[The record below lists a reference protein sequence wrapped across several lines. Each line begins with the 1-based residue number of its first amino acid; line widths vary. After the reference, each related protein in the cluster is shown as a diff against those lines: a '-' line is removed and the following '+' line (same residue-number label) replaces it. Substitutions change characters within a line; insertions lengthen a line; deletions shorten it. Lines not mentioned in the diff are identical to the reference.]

1 MKRELTLYVRDGCHL
16 CEDFL
21 AQLQYL
27 LVGHPDTTLT
37 VVDVDRDPH
46 TASLFGLKV
55 PLLVA
60 PAGELCHY
68 ELDLVA
74 VQVYLSTGQ
83 NPIKYQSNQ
92 GAR

>member
-1 MKRELTLYVRDGCHL
+1 MKRELTLYVREGCHL

-21 AQLQYL
+21 VQLQNL
-27 LVGHPDTTLT
+27 LAGHTDTTLT
-37 VVDVDRDPH
+37 LVDVDRDPQ

-60 PAGELCHY
+60 PEGELCHY
-68 ELDLVA
+68 ELDQVA
-74 VQVYLSTGQ
+74 VRVYLSTGQ
-83 NPIKYQSNQ
+83 NPIKYQSHK